1 MWSRSAALV
10 TLSASATAMNAL
22 MCRKSIAGGF
32 YTNSVYLDIER
43 CIGQLPTHRARVIP
57 VRARDLRPEEGYAC
71 VQSSRFW
78 WHLQSWWASHGLPQ
92 LKPLSAG
99 SREIH

>member
-32 YTNSVYLDIER
+32 YTNSVYLRIER
-43 CIGQLPTHRARVIP
+43 CIGQLRSSER
-57 VRARDLRPEEGYAC
+57 GYPG
-71 VQSSRFW
+71 Q
-78 WHLQSWWASHGLPQ
+78 SHGV
-92 LKPLSAG
+92 AA
-99 SREIH
+99 